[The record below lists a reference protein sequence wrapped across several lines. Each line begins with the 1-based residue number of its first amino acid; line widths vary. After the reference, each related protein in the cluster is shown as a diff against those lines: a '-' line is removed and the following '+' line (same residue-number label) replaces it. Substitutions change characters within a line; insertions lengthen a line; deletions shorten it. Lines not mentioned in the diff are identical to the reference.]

1 MRYIHSIY
9 SSSSVSM
16 ARDRCVKTE
25 SWDLTETLKCRK
37 EKCNTVKR
45 FKVMAECFTEKNR
58 KWFVVEIEGLAEP
71 CVWCR

>member
-1 MRYIHSIY
+1 M
-9 SSSSVSM
+9 
-16 ARDRCVKTE
+16 KTE